1 MKCQACKAD
10 LLATARF
17 CAHCGAEVRLVKHP
31 GTGGDQ
37 EAPESLHEN
46 DRPLARIGPILLVL
60 LIVVWVSWY
69 LLHQWVGNGTSNWG
83 FTLK

>member
-17 CAHCGAEVRLVKHP
+17 CNHCGAEVRLGKQP

-37 EAPESLHEN
+37 EAPESLQED
-46 DRPLARIGPILLVL
+46 DRPLARIGQILLVL

-69 LLHQWVGNGTSNWG
+69 LWYQWMGNGASNWG